1 MNLKTNLDV
10 LYLTENLDNYKSSE
24 YQLDFL
30 NNLKNHFNIYEYGP
44 GYKYFDKKKNLS
56 DLENDAQKKFN
67 LIFLG
72 HSLFYQIDLIL
83 NFQ

>member
-30 NNLKNHFNIYEYGP
+30 NNLKNNFNIYEYGP
-44 GYKYFDKKKNLS
+44 GYKNFDYKKNLS
-56 DLENDAQKKFN
+56 DLENDTQKKFD
-67 LIFLG
+67 LIF
-72 HSLFYQIDLIL
+72 
-83 NFQ
+83 